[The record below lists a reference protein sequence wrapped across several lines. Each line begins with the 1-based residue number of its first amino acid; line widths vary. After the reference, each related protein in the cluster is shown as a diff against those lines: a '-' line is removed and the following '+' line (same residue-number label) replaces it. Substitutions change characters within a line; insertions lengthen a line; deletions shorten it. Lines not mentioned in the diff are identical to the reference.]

1 MHGRNL
7 RGDCMGNSLKGIG
20 NRILV
25 WSDNFLESPF
35 LQVESFGCRAIV
47 VEYLTLV
54 NHACLTEHFS
64 NSWLFSHGQWVNVVQ
79 FFDMDWNSVFLHLV
93 IIRQIERIVPKN

>member
-79 FFDMDWNSVFLHLV
+79 FFDMDWNSVILHLV